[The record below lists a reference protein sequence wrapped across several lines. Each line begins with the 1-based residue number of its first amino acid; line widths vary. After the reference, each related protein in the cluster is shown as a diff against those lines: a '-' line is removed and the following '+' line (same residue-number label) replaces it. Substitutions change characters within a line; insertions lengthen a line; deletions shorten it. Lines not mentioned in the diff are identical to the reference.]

1 MCNAWLFVGKKLAN
15 MSFFSGCGSP
25 PAHCP
30 GICTIKAMVIRTANG
45 LQGLQGLGNI
55 TLQGLGNITM
65 VLLVDDL

>member
-1 MCNAWLFVGKKLAN
+1 MYNARLFVGKKSAN
-15 MSFFSGCGSP
+15 MRFCSGCGSP

-30 GICTIKAMVIRTANG
+30 GMCTIKGMAIRTANG

-55 TLQGLGNITM
+55 TM